1 MNPIIQAFQSLGR
14 SFNFGSRGR
23 SCTVFGDGHAPAADL
38 SSFLVRASRRITRLP
53 AIMPVAV
60 GADAPDFSLVDATD
74 WKKNV
79 KLSELK
85 GSKVRCLLNF
95 SSPHR

>member
-14 SFNFGSRGR
+14 SFNFARGR
-23 SCTVFGDGHAPAADL
+23 SCTVFGDGHAPADL
-38 SSFLVRASRRITRLP
+38 SSFLVRPSRRITRLP
-53 AIMPVAV
+53 AIMPVAI